1 MTSSSQIGPEAI
13 ISHCHENL
21 GWSFTLLSGK
31 RPVRPGWQKEPRL
44 PLDDVLEHF
53 ANGGNVGLRTGSVS
67 RVVVIDLDPGAT
79 IPDGALPDTVEA
91 TTGRGRHLYYYHEQ
105 EIGNSAKA
113 IRDRYGAHIDIRGDG
128 GQVVFP
134 GSIHPETKQPY
145 IFTHSPL
152 DTALA
157 PLPDWVTKPITNS
170 TKQDV
175 KRTGYANIAV
185 KLECDAVRKAP
196 EGERNNT
203 LNSAAFSLGQLVG
216 SGALSQFQVECELF
230 SAAQEC
236 GLGDI
241 ESRATIHSGMTAG
254 ISQPRSVPEPH
265 TKREYVLV
273 PGLHLTDQGEY
284 IEQGVSTFSSEVLE
298 ALPEDLI
305 YRRARIAGEI
315 IGTPGRRKW
324 FPLSDNRV
332 RLMVDSNCTLRAWF
346 KNRDDEQ
353 QYLTFKYCIKDWGGI
368 VLAASESHPG
378 IRDIEYVTPYPV
390 YYVDADDTWCL
401 SSPGYSDGIY
411 YDEPVDLLNV
421 QPERDWETIH
431 RTLFEL
437 VVDFP
442 FLSNADRQN
451 YYGLL
456 LTPIIGPAVK
466 GNRPLHIITAPI
478 PRTGKSK
485 LAEDVLGGILTG
497 RKTPALQLTGTD
509 DERDKRITALL
520 MQDETVVHLDNLPP
534 KLDSPAL
541 ASLLTASVYQSRL
554 LGSSKIVSLPN
565 NLVLVGTGNNVECST
580 EIAKRCI
587 PIRLQ
592 PNTPNPE
599 RRMNFEHPNLW
610 EHVSKS
616 RRQIL
621 SCLLGMVENW
631 IEKNRPK
638 GPSLGAIRLGGFESW
653 SESIGGILHVNGF
666 HEWMGNVEQW
676 LKNSDSDGA
685 EMSQFVNLWSTK
697 LGSHWVNGQQ
707 ILECIRGTEIF
718 EGIFTRKSPNRAL
731 GIILRNYL
739 GAPIDNFKILRR
751 VSQGINEYCLQT
763 RVNNK

>member
-1 MTSSSQIGPEAI
+1 M
-13 ISHCHENL
+13 
-21 GWSFTLLSGK
+21 
-31 RPVRPGWQKEPRL
+31 RPGWQKEPRL
-44 PLDDVLEHF
+44 PLDDVLEHL
-53 ANGGNVGLRTGSVS
+53 ANGGNVGLRTGRVS
-67 RVVVIDLDPGAT
+67 RVVVIDIDPGANM
-79 IPDGALPDTVEA
+79 PDGALPDTVEA
-91 TTGRGRHLYYYHEQ
+91 TTGRGRHLYYFHDQ
-105 EIGNSAKA
+105 ELGNSPKA
-113 IRDRYGAHIDIRGDG
+113 IRDRYGKHIDIRGDG

-134 GSIHPETKQPY
+134 GSIHPETNQPY
-145 IFTHSPL
+145 TFTHSPL
-152 DTALA
+152 DTKLA
-157 PLPDWVTKPITNS
+157 PLPDWVTKPTV
-170 TKQDV
+170 QDA
-175 KRTGYANIAV
+175 KRTGYASTAM

-196 EGERNNT
+196 EGERNDT

-216 SGALSQFQVECELF
+216 SGALSQAQVECELF

-241 ESRATIHSGMTAG
+241 ESRATIHSGISAG
-254 ISQPRSVPEPH
+254 IKVPRDVPAPR
-265 TKREYVLV
+265 TKREFVLV

-284 IEQGVSTFSSEVLE
+284 IEQGVSSFASEVLE
-298 ALPEDLI
+298 NLPEDLI
-305 YRRARIAGEI
+305 YRRARIPGEI
-315 IGTPGRRKW
+315 TGTPGRRKW
-324 FPLSDNRV
+324 APLSDNRV
-332 RLMVDSNCTLRAWF
+332 RLMVDHNCTLRAWF
-346 KNRDDEQ
+346 KSRDDDQ

-368 VLAASESHPG
+368 VLSASESHPG
-378 IRDIEYVTPYPV
+378 LRDIEYVTPYPV
-390 YYVDADDTWCL
+390 YSVALDGTWQL
-401 SSPGYSDGIY
+401 SKPGYSDGIF

-541 ASLLTASVYQSRL
+541 ASLLTASLYQSRL

-599 RRMNFEHPNLW
+599 RRINFEHPNLW

-631 IEKNRPK
+631 NDKNRPK

-653 SESIGGILHVNGF
+653 SEAIGGILHVNGF
-666 HEWMGNVEQW
+666 HEWMGNVNDW
-676 LKNSDSDGA
+676 LRNSDSDGA
-685 EMSQFVNLWSTK
+685 EMSQFVNLWAVK
-697 LGSHWVNGQQ
+697 LGSHWVSAAQ
-707 ILECIRGTEIF
+707 IIECIRDTEVF
-718 EGIFTRKSPNRAL
+718 ERIFTRKDPKIAL
-731 GIILRNYL
+731 GKILRNYTE
-739 GAPIDNFKILRR
+739 APIDMYVIKRR
-751 VSQGINEYCLQT
+751 ISGGTNEYCLQSS
-763 RVNNK
+763 VNKK